1 MLEFILKIN
10 IRVIVVRLNNSKKY
24 IYVGV
29 ESVGNWGE
37 RGDVETDAPISPL
50 NLINSA
56 TNISPIYTNSIA
68 NLITPAAYI
77 TTVN

>member
-1 MLEFILKIN
+1 MDEGD
-10 IRVIVVRLNNSKKY
+10 KY
-24 IYVGV
+24 RENKGDKGDLV
-29 ESVGNWGE
+29 SVP
-37 RGDVETDAPISPL
+37 PISPL